1 MTYTNGPKYH
11 AVCPTEEAGESI
23 SPLQKRLRAISVF
36 QTSSP
41 DRAWLRGCAPPAD
54 WRGVGARSEGKQASM
69 RVPAVTRQY
78 CLPPGH
84 ALDVL
89 SIRKIC
95 PFPRW
100 ISAHLCP
107 KTVPHAFLCMW
118 TWQSSAN
125 HQQDV
130 SFVFPMWWAIPTFT
144 HFPCKNRTS
153 PWLVRIRDVAV
164 AKEKFSSVE
173 VNPWGGL
180 NPETRVNSNVL

>member
-1 MTYTNGPKYH
+1 MWSLPH
-11 AVCPTEEAGESI
+11 
-23 SPLQKRLRAISVF
+23 PLQKGSG
-36 QTSSP
+36 
-41 DRAWLRGCAPPAD
+41 WLRPSDHLHWTGSLENSPIWEMINRACSGDGSSMAD
-54 WRGVGARSEGKQASM
+54 WAGCDWGGAWYQTLQGSGYEERGKQASM
-69 RVPAVTRQY
+69 RDHGH
-78 CLPPGH
+78 PPTLLTEGH

-89 SIRKIC
+89 SIRKMC

-144 HFPCKNRTS
+144 HF
-153 PWLVRIRDVAV
+153 LVRT
-164 AKEKFSSVE
+164 EPLHGWS
-173 VNPWGGL
+173 GL
-180 NPETRVNSNVL
+180 GMLL